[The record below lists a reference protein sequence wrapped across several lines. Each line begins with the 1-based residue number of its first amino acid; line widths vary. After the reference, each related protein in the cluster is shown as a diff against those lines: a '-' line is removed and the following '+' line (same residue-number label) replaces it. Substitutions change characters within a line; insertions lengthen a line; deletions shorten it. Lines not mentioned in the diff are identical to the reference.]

1 MAEMRSNF
9 RCGIQKRLLRNPWSL
24 LEMPMWRRRK
34 ERETTPCCMVRYGG
48 EKMCVRPFLLIKHP
62 TYPYFSN
69 QVPNDG
75 LGLRQPVHITSLT
88 YLSQTASSSQHH
100 LLTGTSLGDVRRYD
114 TRAARRPVVEWKG
127 VGKLGGVK
135 KVEKGFAEQY
145 VPLSFTFFSFKFS

>member
-1 MAEMRSNF
+1 MWDTEKAFTKPLESTGDANVEAK
-9 RCGIQKRLLRNPWSL
+9 KRKRNDTLLHG
-24 LEMPMWRRRK
+24 EIWRAK
-34 ERETTPCCMVRYGG
+34 NVCAT
-48 EKMCVRPFLLIKHP
+48 FLLIKHP

-127 VGKLGGVK
+127 VGKLGGIK